1 MNIKKNQIALLVL
14 FVVVAGGLLYYGIAG
29 SSSGNTGHERNVE
42 AQTVQILKYSD
53 YQCPACR
60 IPIPMQDQLKRE
72 FGDKVQIEYRHFPL
86 SGHRFAE
93 LAARS
98 VEAARNQGKFREM
111 HDLIFQYQDIW
122 ARGNAEGH
130 FTDFARD
137 IGLDMDQFQED
148 LESDEIKQLV
158 ESQRQEGLRR
168 QVNATPTFFING
180 QQLRQNPQS
189 YEQFKSI
196 VELYMYRSN

>member
-1 MNIKKNQIALLVL
+1 MNNKKLQIALLVL
-14 FVVVAGGLLYYGIAG
+14 FIVVAGGLLYYGIAG
-29 SSSGNTGHERNVE
+29 NTGGNSGPEQTVE

-53 YQCPACR
+53 YQCPACKVY
-60 IPIPMQDQLKRE
+60 IPLQEELKRE

-86 SGHRFAE
+86 SGHRFAD

-98 VEAARNQGKFREM
+98 TEAARKQGKFTEM
-111 HDLIFQYQDIW
+111 HDLIFQYQEVW
-122 ARGNAEGH
+122 SRGDAHDH
-130 FTDFARD
+130 FMDFARE
-137 IGLDMDQFQED
+137 IGLDIDQFEAD
-148 LESDEIKQLV
+148 LESDEVRQRV
-158 ESQRQEGLRR
+158 DSQRQEGVRR

-180 QQLRQNPQS
+180 QRLRQNPQS